1 MPNLIELVER
11 LASAFERIHIRYALG
26 GALAN
31 NYWGTVRATQDV
43 DCLVALPAIEY
54 ESFADELTAMGCVL
68 HDESSREIGITVA
81 ALRDQVQ
88 HRRLV
93 ECYCDS
99 VRIKLF
105 VPAVALQEEIL
116 RRAIHVRMGKSNVFL
131 TTAEDLILL
140 KLAFHRAKDLQDVR
154 GILWVQRGRLDYD
167 YLRHWSSRT
176 HDEATKNELEQL
188 IADYSSLE

>member
-1 MPNLIELVER
+1 MPNLIDIVDQ
-11 LASAFERIHIRYALG
+11 LASAFERIQIRYAVG

-43 DCLVALPAIEY
+43 DCLVALPAIKY
-54 ESFADELTAMGCVL
+54 QLFADELTAMGCVL
-68 HDESSREIGITVA
+68 HDDSFREVGITVT

-99 VRIKLF
+99 VRIELF

-116 RRAIHVRMGKSNVFL
+116 RRAIPVRIGKSDVFL
-131 TTAEDLILL
+131 TTAEDLVLL
-140 KLAFHRAKDLQDVR
+140 KLAFHRAKDLQDAR
-154 GILWVQRGRLDYD
+154 GILWVQRGKLDYD

-176 HDEATKNELEQL
+176 HDEATGKELEQL
-188 IADYSSLE
+188 IADYS

>member
-11 LASAFERIHIRYALG
+11 LASAFERIQIPYAVG

-43 DCLVALPAIEY
+43 DCLIALPAIKY
-54 ESFADELTAMGCVL
+54 QSFADELTALGCVL
-68 HDESSREIGITVA
+68 HDDSSREVGITVA

-88 HRRLV
+88 HRRLI

-99 VRIKLF
+99 VRIELF

-116 RRAIHVRMGKSNVFL
+116 RRAIPMRIGKSDVFL
-131 TTAEDLILL
+131 TTAEDLVLL
-140 KLAFHRAKDLQDVR
+140 KLAFHRSKDLQDVR
-154 GILWVQRGRLDYD
+154 GILWVQRGKLDYN
-167 YLRHWSSRT
+167 YLRLWSRRT
-176 HDEATKNELEQL
+176 HDEATQKELEQL
-188 IADYSSLE
+188 IADYS